1 MPTLH
6 RFLDLSPADARA
18 QWHRIAARS
27 YPAPGKRQENYQAVE
42 VVMCFAL
49 FFELDPHRYGG
60 ANIDSAPPALHA
72 LARTFRR
79 SPNSLTIKMLN
90 LEGFRTNSASDEPL
104 LYLRL
109 MEDPA
114 LFMELY
120 GVVLSAARDVGL
132 GPHAVPD
139 VLDLETAGGLT
150 FVGDRSLGSA
160 SLDDVRR
167 RAREQAQ
174 AEAERAQRA
183 ANEKRVFT
191 DRDLE
196 VTERLV
202 VVSARLGQHRF
213 ARGVLD
219 AWDWSCGFCGLSVTP
234 ELRGRRLLIAS
245 HVKPWRDADDDERID
260 RTNGIAA
267 CPAHDAAFDTGLL
280 TVDDDG
286 TIVRSH
292 LLAQWPEPLDR
303 GLYRPP
309 LLHHTLRPPTADAAP
324 APAYL
329 AWHREHVFVRA
340 A

>member
-1 MPTLH
+1 MTGID

-18 QWHRIAARS
+18 QWQLVAARPV
-27 YPAPGKRQENYQAVE
+27 PAPGKRQEKYRPVE

-49 FFELDPHRYGG
+49 FFELDPHRFGG
-60 ANIDSAPPALHA
+60 ANIGSAPQALHM

-79 SPNSLTIKMLN
+79 SPNSLTFKMLN
-90 LEGFRTNSASDEPL
+90 LDGARPNSAGDEPQ

-114 LFMELY
+114 RFMDLY
-120 GVVLSAARDVGL
+120 GVVLHAAREVGL
-132 GPHAVPD
+132 GPLAVPD
-139 VLDLETAGGLT
+139 VLDLESAGGLA
-150 FVGDRSLGSA
+150 FVGDRSLGST
-160 SLDDVRR
+160 SLDEVRQ
-167 RAREQAQ
+167 RAREQAH
-174 AEAERAQRA
+174 AEAERARRA
-183 ANEKRVFT
+183 AKETRVVT
-191 DRDLE
+191 DRDIE

-202 VVSARLGQHRF
+202 VVSTRLGQHRF
-213 ARGVLD
+213 ARSVLD
-219 AWDWSCGFCGLSVTP
+219 AWDWSCGFCGMSVTP

-245 HVKPWRDADDDERID
+245 HVKPWRDADDNERID
-260 RTNGIAA
+260 QTNGIAA

-292 LLAQWPEPLDR
+292 LLTHWPEPLDR

-309 LLHHTLRPPTADAAP
+309 LLQHALRPPTADAAP
-324 APAYL
+324 APTYL

>member
-1 MPTLH
+1 MTTLQ
-6 RFLDLSPADARA
+6 RFLDLSRDDARA
-18 QWHRIAARS
+18 QWQRIAARTH
-27 YPAPGKRQENYQAVE
+27 PAPGKRQENYRPVE

-60 ANIDSAPPALHA
+60 ANIDTAPGALHS
-72 LARTFRR
+72 LAHTFRR

-90 LEGFRTNSASDEPL
+90 LEGFRANSASDEPL

-114 LFMELY
+114 LFMHLY
-120 GVVLSAARDVGL
+120 GIVLNAARDAGL
-132 GPHAVPD
+132 GPHEVPD
-139 VLDLETAGGLT
+139 VLDLESAGGLA
-150 FVGDRSLGSA
+150 FIGDRSLGGS
-160 SLDDVRR
+160 SVDLVQRH
-167 RAREQAQ
+167 AREQAQ
-174 AEAERAQRA
+174 AEAERARRA
-183 ANEKRVFT
+183 TRGGGIITERQI
-191 DRDLE
+191 E

-202 VVSARLGQHRF
+202 VVSTRLGQHRF
-213 ARGVLD
+213 ARSVLD
-219 AWDWSCGFCGLSVTP
+219 AWDWSCGFCGMGVTP

-245 HVKPWRDADDDERID
+245 HVKPWRDADDNERID

-280 TVDDDG
+280 TVEDDG

-292 LLAQWPEPLDR
+292 LLTHWPAHLDR

-309 LLHHTLRPPTADAAP
+309 LLQHALRPPTADAAP
-324 APAYL
+324 APTYL
-329 AWHREHVFVRA
+329 AWHREHVFTRA